1 MEPKTNI
8 FITIDLECRR
18 NSPDFTAAI
27 YGRLRGQ
34 KHSFGLDFIL
44 STFKRYQLA
53 ATFFV
58 EPFFSYKFGKAALED
73 ICSRILLENHDIQL
87 HLHPFFKS
95 SPEHTLEDKLHA
107 YPLEQQIDLIKEGRD
122 ILYACG
128 VKEIKA
134 FRAGA
139 FAANNTT
146 YEALAAAGIKISS
159 NYNLDYLS
167 KACRISLPGQFNDF
181 FWHKDKI
188 LEMPVT
194 CFREFD
200 FKKFKPSFKHLQ
212 ITAMSYEQ
220 MKYIFE
226 HAPRLNLKNIVIL
239 FHTFEF
245 IHFIDEKNDIGKI
258 NPINISRFIRL
269 CEFLYNHQSKFNV
282 QRISDVDL
290 NLKAPCAVA
299 NDVIPRMP
307 WLLSVQGKLEQVRK
321 RFPQRTEY

>member
-1 MEPKTNI
+1 MTTKTNI

-44 STFKRYQLA
+44 STFKRYRLA

-58 EPFFSYKFGKAALED
+58 EPFFSYKFGKAAVEE
-73 ICSRILLENHDIQL
+73 ICSRILVENHDIQL

-95 SPEHTLEDKLHA
+95 PPERALEDKLHS
-107 YPLEQQIDLIKEGRD
+107 YPLEQQIDLIREGKE
-122 ILYACG
+122 ILHSCG

-146 YEALAAAGIKISS
+146 YEALAAVGIKISS
-159 NYNLDYLS
+159 NYNLDYLR

-181 FWHKDKI
+181 FWVKDKI

-194 CFREFD
+194 CFREYD
-200 FKKFKPSFKHLQ
+200 IKRLKPSFKHLQ

-220 MKYIFE
+220 MKYIFAN
-226 HAPRLNLKNIVIL
+226 APRFNLKNIVIL
-239 FHTFEF
+239 LHTFEF
-245 IHFIDEKNDIGKI
+245 IHFLDEKNGIGKI

-269 CEFLYNHQSKFNV
+269 CEFLRDHHDQFNV

-290 NLKAPCAVA
+290 NFKTPRAAD
-299 NDVIPRMP
+299 DVVPRMP
-307 WLLSVQGKLEQVRK
+307 WLLSVQGKLEQMRK